1 MPFKDGTYEHES
13 GFTIMVIDGKI
24 MLSPNHPL
32 SLKLSE
38 MFDTTKWK
46 EVSK

>member
-13 GFTIMVIDGKI
+13 GFTIMVIGGKI

-32 SLKLSE
+32 SLRLSE
-38 MFDTTKWK
+38 MFDNTKWK
-46 EVSK
+46 EVR